1 MRPARVGGTVEI
13 VEDRSEIGFP
23 YGFLVGF
30 LSSILQHLTA
40 QANTRTRPQIR
51 RAGKYVK
58 RAGAPPSF
66 RPACGPK
73 SDTGSLPPFCIV

>member
-30 LSSILQHLTA
+30 LSSIL
-40 QANTRTRPQIR
+40 
-51 RAGKYVK
+51 
-58 RAGAPPSF
+58 
-66 RPACGPK
+66 
-73 SDTGSLPPFCIV
+73 